1 MITKEDFQKE
11 AARRIERAKDEIGKF
26 QSEIYRSPIGALRWP
41 SDALRAAATLSVWQD
56 MFNIDPATAL
66 TMARRYAMEKIEP
79 SSSPSHD
86 EFEEYKRRQWAD
98 LHDFIEA
105 GSRRP

>member
-1 MITKEDFQKE
+1 
-11 AARRIERAKDEIGKF
+11 
-26 QSEIYRSPIGALRWP
+26 
-41 SDALRAAATLSVWQD
+41 
-56 MFNIDPATAL
+56 MFNIDPETAL
-66 TMARRYAMEKIEP
+66 TMARRYAMGKIEP